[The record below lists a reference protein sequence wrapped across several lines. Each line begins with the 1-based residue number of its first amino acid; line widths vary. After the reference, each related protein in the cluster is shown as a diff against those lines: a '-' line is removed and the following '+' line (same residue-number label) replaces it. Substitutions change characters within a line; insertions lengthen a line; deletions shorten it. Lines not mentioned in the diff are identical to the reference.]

1 MLFERQTRKQ
11 YISPR
16 YEASEIKH
24 RNPEFNKLDIKDQ
37 RKIISFDMSKG
48 ETRDQFMQKFRAKIP
63 GLVPKT
69 NAEYDTI
76 SNIVEPPK

>member
-1 MLFERQTRKQ
+1 MKSKLNKQ

-16 YEASEIKH
+16 YEASETKH

-37 RKIISFDMSKG
+37 RKIVSFDMSKG

-63 GLVPKT
+63 SLVPKT
-69 NAEYDTI
+69 IAEYEAI
-76 SNIVEPPK
+76 SNKIEAPK